1 MKGVI
6 LKYRLWQPLQ
16 ALRTIYYNLAKVTSR
31 TKHAFL
37 IASHRAVFDLDK
49 TVEIH
54 LSSTLVFGW
63 CNMRSSNVETA
74 LCMGKKARLFVGGG
88 GRTRANSRGLRLL
101 HTSRQQCNVAYWKLV
116 HKQGSEDNLQQKHY
130 NRRWL
135 YHRYGHRDS

>member
-31 TKHAFL
+31 TKRAFL

-63 CNMRSSNVETA
+63 CNMRSSNMETA

-88 GRTRANSRGLRLL
+88 GRTRGEQSWATALTYKSATMQRCVLETR
-101 HTSRQQCNVAYWKLV
+101 S
-116 HKQGSEDNLQQKHY
+116 
-130 NRRWL
+130 
-135 YHRYGHRDS
+135 